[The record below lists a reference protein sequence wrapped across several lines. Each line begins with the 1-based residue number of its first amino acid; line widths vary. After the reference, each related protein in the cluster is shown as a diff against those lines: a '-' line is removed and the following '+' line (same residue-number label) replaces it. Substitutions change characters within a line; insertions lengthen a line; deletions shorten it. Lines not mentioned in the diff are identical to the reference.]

1 MRASKQKQ
9 TIHKQTNMRVRAEG
23 EEKKA
28 TDKRPLP
35 WSGGPLRPQPLAEG
49 RASMDEVG
57 QTRLAVQRS
66 ET

>member
-1 MRASKQKQ
+1 MKQQ
-9 TIHKQTNMRVRAEG
+9 TKGLSALVR
-23 EEKKA
+23 
-28 TDKRPLP
+28 RP
-35 WSGGPLRPQPLAEG
+35 SSQPSAEG